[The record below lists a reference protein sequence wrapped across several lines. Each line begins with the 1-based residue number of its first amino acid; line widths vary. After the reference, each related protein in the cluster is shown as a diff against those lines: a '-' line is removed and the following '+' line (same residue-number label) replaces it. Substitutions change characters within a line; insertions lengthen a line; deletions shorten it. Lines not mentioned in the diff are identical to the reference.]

1 MNRTGLCLFILLSF
15 IAISAVIPAYAE
27 VTSLQID
34 SSFYKGGSVIH
45 FSGTTLSTDSPNV
58 TIVIFDPNGKF
69 LSLVSG
75 LADSNHAF
83 QVSVD
88 TSTQSNT
95 QLFSVKG
102 VYNATA
108 FIANQAAGKT
118 VNFVFSPDG
127 SSALPSSPTNL
138 VATPVSASEVDL
150 SWTAPQ
156 NNGGLSITGYQIE
169 RNDGNGFNVVAHSPT
184 PTYQDKNLAPNPE
197 HSYRVSAINLA
208 GTSIPSNIA
217 PVMMPSFPN
226 PASTPTPS
234 NTSNTTASSVQNY
247 TQPQMSIEQQIQ
259 ERIAA
264 AKRLQDLLNAQQ
276 SNPSTSSNPSSSSQ
290 PQNSQQIVQ
299 LNESIGVN
307 DNAAN
312 LGSKKSNAVSE
323 NNPTLNNFANF
334 DIKTILY
341 PVVSLV
347 GIGIVVAILYSRKKR
362 KLGTIVKESQEA
374 HLPVEQTFEKRDDDY
389 ALSILKN
396 RLAKGEIT
404 VEEFKTLKDELS
416 EP

>member
-1 MNRTGLCLFILLSF
+1 MTDTRLYLFILLSF
-15 IAISAVIPAYAE
+15 IVISTVLPAYAE
-27 VTSLQID
+27 VTSIQTS
-34 SSFYKGGSVIH
+34 SSFYKGGSQIQ
-45 FSGTTLSTDSPNV
+45 FSGTTLSDDPPNV

-69 LSLVSG
+69 LSLVS
-75 LADSNHAF
+75 AVTDSNHAF

-88 TSTQSNT
+88 TGTQSNM

-127 SSALPSSPTNL
+127 SPALPSSPTNL
-138 VATPVSASEVDL
+138 VSTPISASEVDL

-156 NNGGLSITGYQIE
+156 NNGGLTITGYKIE
-169 RNDGNGFNVVAHSPT
+169 RNDGNGFNVIANSPT
-184 PTYQDKNLAPNPE
+184 TTYQDKNMVPNPE
-197 HSYRVSAINLA
+197 HSYRVSAINSA
-208 GTSIPSNIA
+208 GSSTPSNIS
-217 PVMMPSFPN
+217 PVMMPSSPT
-226 PASTPTPS
+226 PVPTPS
-234 NTSNTTASSVQNY
+234 NAPNTTSSTDQNSA
-247 TQPQMSIEQQIQ
+247 QSLNDLLQQ
-259 ERIAA
+259 RYAA
-264 AKRLQDLLNAQQ
+264 AKKLQDLINAQQ
-276 SNPSTSSNPSSSSQ
+276 SNPSTQSNPSSSQ

-299 LNESIGVN
+299 LNENIGVN
-307 DNAAN
+307 DNSAN
-312 LGSKKSNAVSE
+312 LGSKKSHAISE

-334 DIKTILY
+334 DLKTILY
-341 PVVSLV
+341 PVISLV
-347 GIGIVVAILYSRKKR
+347 GIGIVITILYSRKKR
-362 KLGTIVKESQEA
+362 KLGTVVKESQDA

-404 VEEFKTLKDELS
+404 VDEFKTLKDELS

>member
-1 MNRTGLCLFILLSF
+1 MFT
-15 IAISAVIPAYAE
+15 VIPAYAE
-27 VTSLQID
+27 VTSIQTD
-34 SSFYKGGSVIH
+34 SSFYKGGAVIH

-75 LADSNHAF
+75 VTDSNHAF
-83 QVSVD
+83 HVSVD
-88 TSTQSNT
+88 TSTQSNK

-118 VNFVFSPDG
+118 VNFVVSPDG
-127 SSALPSSPTNL
+127 SSALPSSPLNL
-138 VATPVSASEVDL
+138 VSAPSSASEVDL

-156 NNGGLSITGYQIE
+156 NNGGLPITGYKIE
-169 RNDGNGFNVVAHSPT
+169 RNDGNGFNVIANSPT
-184 PTYQDKNLAPNPE
+184 TTYQDKNLIPNPE
-197 HSYRVSAINLA
+197 HSYRVSAINSA
-208 GTSIPSNIA
+208 GSSSPSNISA
-217 PVMMPSFPN
+217 VMMPSSP
-226 PASTPTPS
+226 TPTPI
-234 NTSNTTASSVQNY
+234 TTQNTTSSSDQNSG
-247 TQPQMSIEQQIQ
+247 QPQLSIEQQIQ

-264 AKRLQDLLNAQQ
+264 AKKLNELLNPQQ
-276 SNPSTSSNPSSSSQ
+276 SNPPTTSNPSSSQ
-290 PQNSQQIVQ
+290 PQNSQTIQ
-299 LNESIGVN
+299 LTENVGVD
-307 DNAAN
+307 DNSAN
-312 LGSKKSNAVSE
+312 LGSQKSNAVSE
-323 NNPTLNNFANF
+323 NNPAVNIANF

-341 PVVSLV
+341 PVISLV

-362 KLGTIVKESQEA
+362 KFRTIVKASQDA
-374 HLPVEQTFEKRDDDY
+374 HLPVEQTFEKHDDDY

-404 VEEFKTLKDELS
+404 VDEFKTLKDELS

>member
-1 MNRTGLCLFILLSF
+1 M
-15 IAISAVIPAYAE
+15 ISAVIPAYAE
-27 VTSLQID
+27 VTSLQSD

-45 FSGTTLSTDSPNV
+45 FSGTTLSTDSSPNV

-75 LADSNHAF
+75 VTDSNHAF

-88 TSTQSNT
+88 TSTQSNM

-108 FIANQAAGKT
+108 FIENQSAGKT
-118 VNFVFSPDG
+118 VNFVVSPDG
-127 SSALPSSPTNL
+127 SSALPSPPINL
-138 VATPVSASEVDL
+138 VATPVSGSEVDL

-156 NNGGLSITGYQIE
+156 NNAGLSITGYKIE
-169 RNDGNGFNVVAHSPT
+169 RNDGSGFNVIANSPT
-184 PTYQDKNLAPNPE
+184 TTYQDKNLIPNPE
-197 HSYRVSAINLA
+197 HSYRVSAINSA
-208 GTSIPSNIA
+208 GSGSPSNIS
-217 PVMMPSFPN
+217 PVMMPS
-226 PASTPTPS
+226 SQTPTP
-234 NTSNTTASSVQNY
+234 TTVQNTTSSSDQNSD
-247 TQPQMSIEQQIQ
+247 QSQLSIEQQIQ

-276 SNPSTSSNPSSSSQ
+276 SNPSTTSNPPSNP
-290 PQNSQQIVQ
+290 PQNSQQTIQ
-299 LNESIGVN
+299 LTENIGVG
-307 DNAAN
+307 DNSAN
-312 LGSKKSNAVSE
+312 LDSKKSDAISE
-323 NNPTLNNFANF
+323 NNPILNNPANF

-341 PVVSLV
+341 PVISLV
-347 GIGIVVAILYSRKKR
+347 GIGIVLVILYSRKKR
-362 KLGTIVKESQEA
+362 KFRTIVKESQDA
-374 HLPVEQTFEKRDDDY
+374 PLPVEQTFEKIDDDY

-404 VEEFKTLKDELS
+404 VDEFKTLKDELS